1 MKLPFVMG
9 SSVLKTQCQMQLMK
23 KCANAQLNVML
34 LIIHINTISTP
45 FNAGEMCPVT
55 ILSDDC
61 LMKKLYMSPMP
72 CHHSC

>member
-1 MKLPFVMG
+1 M
-9 SSVLKTQCQMQLMK
+9 S
-23 KCANAQLNVML
+23 NATYEKMYNCPVECDA
-34 LIIHINTISTP
+34 INYSHYTISTP

-72 CHHSC
+72 PQLLKK